1 MVQRLKG
8 HTASYSGSEVDRRS
22 YSKL

>member
-8 HTASYSGSEVDRRS
+8 HTASNSGSEVDRS